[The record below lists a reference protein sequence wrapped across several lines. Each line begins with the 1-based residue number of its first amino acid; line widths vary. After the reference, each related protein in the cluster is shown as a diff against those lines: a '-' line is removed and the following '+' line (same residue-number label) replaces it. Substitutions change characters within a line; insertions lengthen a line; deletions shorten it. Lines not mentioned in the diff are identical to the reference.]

1 MLPLIPVVLVLL
13 LVRCLT
19 DRAWLR
25 GLGITAV
32 AIATTYASNAFA
44 TVVFDAVWDNPA
56 ESNTVETVWK
66 RLPRL
71 TDNLA
76 SALGQTWYQLAATAG
91 ITAIGS
97 GVLLVRAVHRRGGNV
112 PDRVIRDARL
122 VILSTLPLVLV
133 AIVFMSNRTR
143 TDHRIYGRYND
154 AVLWPVLIV
163 GIAWLV
169 QLRRTPHPRLAAAGL
184 VGVAVAIVAAG
195 FGIDAVAGE
204 ALADSV
210 GVRPMVSGLMP
221 MIGSARAIDVVKVT
235 VVSVAV
241 LALLV
246 IAALSPR
253 RGAVLALLGVAM
265 LSVAG
270 VRTKDALSLRLNSW
284 APATEVVA
292 IDELIPPDAPIGV
305 KFVREKDKPNVTW
318 DDQRRRAQLYQFAL
332 PGHRFSRDNGPDDN
346 VGPYVFAPSNDAA
359 LREAGAEILWV
370 ESQRVKMAL
379 WKEPT
384 AP

>member
-1 MLPLIPVVLVLL
+1 VLVLL
-13 LVRCLT
+13 LVRCVA

-32 AIATTYASNAFA
+32 AIAATYASNAFA
-44 TVVFDAVWDNPA
+44 TAVFDAVWDNPA
-56 ESNTVETVWK
+56 ESNTVETVWR

-71 TDNLA
+71 TDNLE

-97 GVLLVRAVHRRGGNV
+97 GVLLLRAVHRGGGNV

-184 VGVAVAIVAAG
+184 IGIAAAIVAAG
-195 FGIDAVAGE
+195 FGIDAIAGE

-221 MIGSARAIDVVKVT
+221 MIGSARAIDIVRVT
-235 VVSVAV
+235 VVSLAV

-253 RGAVLALLGVAM
+253 RGFLLALLGVAM
-265 LSVAG
+265 LGVAG

-305 KFVREKDKPNVTW
+305 KFVREKDKPNVSW

-332 PGHRFSRDNGPDDN
+332 PGHRFSRDNGLDDD

-384 AP
+384 TP